1 MVLKMDELV
10 QPAPGSAPFS
20 EPYIAGHAKDVAG
33 GLLGDL
39 EAHLEKNGRDGYA
52 SGESDAGDAG
62 TSGLEYPHKPPHTST
77 DLAQGA
83 AAGGAGGDPLAA
95 LLGGLGGG
103 GGGGGDGMGGLMEM
117 ASQMMQNPSMQQMM
131 GQMMGGAGAGGTAG
145 PAGADLSA
153 MLGGLMGGGGAG
165 GGGGMG
171 GLMEMAGKMMQDP
184 SMQQMMGQMMGGG
197 AGGTAGLGGAGL
209 PGRAAPPRAQ
219 PKPLPAVLKEN
230 LADQA
235 DIHRW
240 MTVVLNDVK
249 SGEQEKSP
257 QLQMG
262 RRREFSAAYGF
273 AMQQRRAGAGHP
285 LGGIVGASSRK

>member
-131 GQMMGGAGAGGTAG
+131 GQMMGGGAGG
-145 PAGADLSA
+145 
-153 MLGGLMGGGGAG
+153 M
-165 GGGGMG
+165 
-171 GLMEMAGKMMQDP
+171 
-184 SMQQMMGQMMGGG
+184 
-197 AGGTAGLGGAGL
+197 AGLGGAGL